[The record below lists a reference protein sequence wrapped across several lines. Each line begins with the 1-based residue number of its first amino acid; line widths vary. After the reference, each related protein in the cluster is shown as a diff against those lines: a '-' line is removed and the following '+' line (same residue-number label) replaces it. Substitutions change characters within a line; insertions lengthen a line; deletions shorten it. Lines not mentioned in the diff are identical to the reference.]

1 MSEVA
6 AVIAA
11 AGTGSRFGQP
21 APKVFATLCGQPLL
35 TWSVRAFEDCPEVD
49 TTVLVAPP
57 DHVSVARELCAAER
71 FTKVLAVIS
80 GGDHRMDSVRA
91 GLDALLEQPP
101 ALVCVHDGAR
111 PLVDPAT
118 IQRSVAAARLHAA
131 AIAAVRATD
140 TIKHT
145 DPDGRII
152 ATPPRDE
159 LYQAQTPQ
167 TFSFDLLL
175 SAYRHAERHG
185 LAATDDASLVEQM
198 GETVYI
204 SEGHP
209 DNLKITTPDDLARAE
224 WILRRRLGQL
234 ISQARVGVGY
244 DVHALVEGRPL
255 ILGGVDVPHPQ
266 GLVGHSDADVL
277 FHAISDALL
286 GAAALGDIGQHFP
299 DTEPRWAG
307 ADSADLCG
315 RVVAILAEAGWQ
327 PANVDATVICERPRL
342 AGHIPQMRSNIA
354 AALDLPVAAVSV
366 KATTTEGLGF
376 AGRGEGIAAQAV
388 VLIEP
393 AAQ

>member
-1 MSEVA
+1 LSEVA

-11 AGTGSRFGQP
+11 AGTGTRFGAP
-21 APKVFATLCGQPLL
+21 VPKVFAALCGQPLL
-35 TWSVRAFEDCPEVD
+35 TWSVRAFEDCPDVD
-49 TTVLVAPP
+49 TTVVVAPP
-57 DHVSVARELCAAER
+57 DHLQRARDLCVAQHL
-71 FTKVLAVIS
+71 TKVLAVLP
-80 GGDHRMDSVRA
+80 GGEHRMDSVRA

-111 PLVDPAT
+111 PLVDLDT
-118 IQRSVAAARLHAA
+118 IVHSIQAARLHG
-131 AIAAVRATD
+131 AAVAAFPVVD
-140 TIKHT
+140 TIKQAG
-145 DPDGRII
+145 PDGRII

-175 SAYRHAERHG
+175 SAYRYADRHG

-198 GETVYI
+198 GETVYV

-209 DNLKITTPDDLARAE
+209 DNLKVTTPDDLARAE
-224 WILRRRLGQL
+224 WILRRRLGQ
-234 ISQARVGVGY
+234 IIPQARVGVGH

-266 GLVGHSDADVL
+266 GLAGHSDADVL

-299 DTEPRWAG
+299 DTDPQWAG
-307 ADSADLCG
+307 ADSGGLCRRVADL
-315 RVVAILAEAGWQ
+315 LAEAGWL
-327 PANVDATVICERPRL
+327 PSNVDATLICEHPRL
-342 AGHIPQMRSNIA
+342 APHILQMRSNIA
-354 AALDLPVAAVSV
+354 AALDLPLAAVSV

-376 AGRGEGIAAQAV
+376 AGRGEGIAAEAV
-388 VLIEP
+388 VLIQP
-393 AAQ
+393 TAQ